1 MSQFAPE
8 AWLTAP
14 TWDWGPFYVETVQS
28 VIDGTWE
35 SDQYYGDMEDGLVN
49 LAPVSEDVPEDV
61 RAEIEEVQGQIV
73 DGSFAPFTGPVTDQ
87 DGEERIPEGEVPPL
101 PDLLSMDWF
110 VEGVVG
116 SPTG

>member
-1 MSQFAPE
+1 V
-8 AWLTAP
+8 
-14 TWDWGPFYVETVQS
+14 GV
-28 VIDGTWE
+28 
-35 SDQYYGDMEDGLVN
+35 DQYYGDMDDGSVD
-49 LAPVSEDVPEDV
+49 LADVSDAVPEDV
-61 RAEIEEVQGQIV
+61 RAEIEEVKAEIV

-87 DGEERIPEGEVPPL
+87 DGEERIADGEVPPL